1 MNQPGIL
8 LSRNAFYML
17 MGAATLVYLIGLF
30 IPIME
35 VDAAQYAAISRE
47 MMENHHYLE
56 VLNRGQ
62 NYLDKPP
69 LLFWLCAISFKIFGV
84 NVAAYK
90 LPSYLFTLL
99 GVYSVY
105 RLAKHLYDEQTGLVA
120 ALILYTC
127 QAFFLFNNDVRT
139 DTLLTANVIFAT
151 WQLVRFVDT
160 GKWKFLIAGFAGVG
174 LAMLAKGPIGAIV
187 PGAAIF
193 VHLMMKRQWKKLFQW
208 KWLAGIVVTFLVLLP
223 MTYGLYAQ
231 YGSAGPRFFF
241 WTQSFGRITGENAW
255 KNDAGYFYFI
265 HVFGWSMLPWTLIAV
280 AAFFYF
286 LVKTFRGIFSPDSL
300 TEYYSIGGFL
310 IPFVALSLS
319 HYKLPH
325 YIFVTFPLAAIFTA
339 AFIRHKISE
348 SENLQRVISIS
359 QLILFMGVLA
369 VPIIFSTLWFPAT
382 NAALW
387 IVFAAGVICIFWFWF
402 RSGNRVTAIL
412 ISSATTAITIN
423 WMLNTHAYPS
433 LFKYEPGRQLSP
445 FVSKENLK
453 NHEVYF
459 FNFGSYAMEFYTQT
473 VFGYLNENDLSKKM
487 EAGKPFSVV
496 GGDDLMAVV
505 NQHHWTPKKVEVTDH
520 YHITTLSI
528 AFLNPATRSN
538 VVNKIYLLEF

>member
-1 MNQPGIL
+1 M
-8 LSRNAFYML
+8 
-17 MGAATLVYLIGLF
+17 
-30 IPIME
+30 
-35 VDAAQYAAISRE
+35 
-47 MMENHHYLE
+47 
-56 VLNRGQ
+56 
-62 NYLDKPP
+62 
-69 LLFWLCAISFKIFGV
+69 
-84 NVAAYK
+84 AAYK

-280 AAFFYF
+280 AAFF
-286 LVKTFRGIFSPDSL
+286 
-300 TEYYSIGGFL
+300 
-310 IPFVALSLS
+310 
-319 HYKLPH
+319 
-325 YIFVTFPLAAIFTA
+325 
-339 AFIRHKISE
+339 
-348 SENLQRVISIS
+348 
-359 QLILFMGVLA
+359 
-369 VPIIFSTLWFPAT
+369 
-382 NAALW
+382 
-387 IVFAAGVICIFWFWF
+387 IFW
-402 RSGNRVTAIL
+402 L
-412 ISSATTAITIN
+412 K
-423 WMLNTHAYPS
+423 PS
-433 LFKYEPGRQLSP
+433 EAFSRQI
-445 FVSKENLK
+445 
-453 NHEVYF
+453 H
-459 FNFGSYAMEFYTQT
+459 
-473 VFGYLNENDLSKKM
+473 
-487 EAGKPFSVV
+487 
-496 GGDDLMAVV
+496 
-505 NQHHWTPKKVEVTDH
+505 
-520 YHITTLSI
+520 
-528 AFLNPATRSN
+528 
-538 VVNKIYLLEF
+538 